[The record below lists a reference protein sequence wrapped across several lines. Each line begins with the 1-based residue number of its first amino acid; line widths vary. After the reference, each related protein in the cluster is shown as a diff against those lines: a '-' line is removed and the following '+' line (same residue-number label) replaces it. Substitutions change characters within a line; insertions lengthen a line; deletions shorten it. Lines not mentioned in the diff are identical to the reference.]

1 MDSVAIENA
10 EDWLGLRHLF
20 VVNQLLD
27 SRTSFFIKKKKLNPF
42 GGPKK
47 TEQFWL
53 YSAAGFLS
61 SWGLHLLLCT

>member
-27 SRTSFFIKKKKLNPF
+27 SRTSFFK
-42 GGPKK
+42 KK
-47 TEQFWL
+47 TEPFWWSIKNRTIL
-53 YSAAGFLS
+53 AVFGCWFSQQL
-61 SWGLHLLLCT
+61 GLHLLLCT